1 MANLSGLAA
10 LFRLRPDRAADY
22 LAAKGYKLS
31 GPYWEMD
38 GPQHSHLFT
47 VANLAKLDV
56 LTDIRSA
63 VQKALDE
70 GQTEKWFD
78 KQLVDVLKAKGWWG
92 GKDGSLR
99 RLQTIYRTN
108 LQTAYMAGRHQ
119 QAMEQKDRRPWAQYL
134 AVRDQRSRPAHAALH
149 GQVFRID
156 SPAWAAISPPNGY
169 NSLLPWQR
177 VSGHSFV
184 GLKAWYAGPAV
195 EIFGKSGSRLAVTAQ
210 HPVLTVNGWVAA
222 GDLRQGD
229 QLIGYRSDIGSGSV
243 SADLHKDN
251 PPPTIEEVFQTLSLG
266 GSCALPR
273 AAMNLYGDVVFI
285 KGDVDVVT
293 ADRQLLSHF
302 EAVRQEFLAK
312 LGFHDAHETEVSL
325 SGDGSHVQVFGG
337 QGSAGASIGGPQ
349 ASFFWAESSGDSQP
363 VMNDN
368 PAIAQL
374 PADALRAGSK
384 ATTNLLD
391 TDTRLIQGDSLIWQ
405 GAFEMRL
412 VAQSELNAGKFM
424 GLRHGSLGYAPLA
437 DVFIGGVV
445 ANPSAHRD
453 IINTQA
459 GLIELDDIVNL
470 RFFDYTGHVYDLET
484 ATGNIIAYGGINTP
498 HIIVSNCR
506 CRARYLS
513 DEDLKKRN
521 LKPATDI
528 QILEREPPG
537 NKPVNPATGESPQ
550 RWIQRGVSVPSKTNP
565 GERDILWADPG
576 WDNIP
581 GSDGAERALVDRLM
595 AKATDLGDGVRMA
608 VQAGL
613 QEVAEKVEKAAV
625 AATVASGF
633 EAQATAKKAAQTR
646 LSTQIQQAANIADKN
661 TLASDWIDDH
671 RTKKP
676 QSINAHGM
684 EQAEDMVSVSWEGI
698 DYWFKKGTFSEDNLA
713 ELVVSMSDAR
723 LPRRLTS
730 ATKRVIFSDQPNM
743 DDAYWAVRYNDPDFS
758 SLATGGDGTIVI
770 YRNQPI
776 DIGSLAHEMGHN
788 LATKKYGITSPSP
801 KSAYGRAMDSGEEP
815 PTDYAKN
822 SPSEDF
828 AESVRL
834 YFRNPQKL
842 KSAAP
847 KRYTVIKKI
856 IESAGYGG

>member
-1 MANLSGLAA
+1 MANLTGLAA

-22 LAAKGYKLS
+22 LAAKGFKLS

-47 VANLAKLDV
+47 VANLAKMDV
-56 LTDIRSA
+56 LQDIRSA

-70 GQTEKWFD
+70 GQTQRWFE
-78 KQLVDVLKAKGWWG
+78 KQLIDTLKAKGWWG

-134 AVRDQRSRPAHAALH
+134 AVRDHRSRPAHAAMH
-149 GQVFRID
+149 GQIFRLD
-156 SPAWAAISPPNGY
+156 SPAW
-169 NSLLPWQR
+169 
-177 VSGHSFV
+177 
-184 GLKAWYAGPAV
+184 
-195 EIFGKSGSRLAVTAQ
+195 
-210 HPVLTVNGWVAA
+210 
-222 GDLRQGD
+222 
-229 QLIGYRSDIGSGSV
+229 
-243 SADLHKDN
+243 
-251 PPPTIEEVFQTLSLG
+251 
-266 GSCALPR
+266 
-273 AAMNLYGDVVFI
+273 
-285 KGDVDVVT
+285 
-293 ADRQLLSHF
+293 
-302 EAVRQEFLAK
+302 
-312 LGFHDAHETEVSL
+312 
-325 SGDGSHVQVFGG
+325 
-337 QGSAGASIGGPQ
+337 
-349 ASFFWAESSGDSQP
+349 
-363 VMNDN
+363 
-368 PAIAQL
+368 
-374 PADALRAGSK
+374 
-384 ATTNLLD
+384 
-391 TDTRLIQGDSLIWQ
+391 
-405 GAFEMRL
+405 
-412 VAQSELNAGKFM
+412 
-424 GLRHGSLGYAPLA
+424 
-437 DVFIGGVV
+437 GVV
-445 ANPSAHRD
+445 APPS
-453 IINTQA
+453 
-459 GLIELDDIVNL
+459 GW
-470 RFFDYTGHVYDLET
+470 
-484 ATGNIIAYGGINTP
+484 
-498 HIIVSNCR
+498 NCR

-513 DEDLKKRN
+513 GRDMEKRG
-521 LKPATDI
+521 LKPAEDI

-537 NKPVNPATGESPQ
+537 KQPVNPLTGATHQ